1 MDIEKSE
8 FEITDKMRQF
18 VDEYLIDLNATQAA
32 IRAGY
37 SEATAQEQSSQLLDR
52 PDIRELVEQRQKDRI
67 DRTQLSQDLTVNELK
82 TIAFSD
88 VADFV
93 IVKEGGVIE
102 QRPFNELKKEQT
114 RCVKKIK
121 QTVRTAQ
128 SSDGS
133 ILHQT
138 ATLEIE
144 LHDKLKALELL
155 GRHLG
160 MFNDSIRLKSEEPLP
175 LTISFEVAPQVA
187 EVIVTRGQGREQK
200 KLQA

>member
-18 VDEYLIDLNATQAA
+18 VDEYLIDMNATQAA

-67 DRTQLSQDLTVNELK
+67 DRTQISQDLTVNELK

-102 QRPFNELKKEQT
+102 QRPFNELTKTQT
-114 RCVKKIK
+114 RCIKKIK
-121 QTVRTAQ
+121 QRVMTSQ
-128 SSDGS
+128 SSDGAV
-133 ILHQT
+133 IHQT
-138 ATLEIE
+138 AVLELE
-144 LHDKLKALELL
+144 LYDKVKSLELL

-160 MFNDSIRLKSEEPLP
+160 IFNDKLTLDGALP
-175 LTISFEVAPQVA
+175 LQIVFEVAPPVA
-187 EVIVTRGQGREQK
+187 DIIITRGQGKEQK

>member
-18 VDEYLIDLNATQAA
+18 IDEYLIDLNGTKAA

-37 SEATAQEQSSQLLDR
+37 SEATAQEQSSQLLAR
-52 PDIRELVEQRQKDRI
+52 PDIRALIAEGQKAIAERTQSFQDDAVSELKIVGFSDLADFLTVKDGGIVEQK
-67 DRTQLSQDLTVNELK
+67 
-82 TIAFSD
+82 
-88 VADFV
+88 
-93 IVKEGGVIE
+93 
-102 QRPFNELKKEQT
+102 PFNELTKEQT
-114 RCVKKIK
+114 KCIKKIR
-121 QTVRTAQ
+121 QTVR
-128 SSDGS
+128 SSHSADGT

-138 ATLEIE
+138 AVIEIE

>member
-1 MDIEKSE
+1 MDIEQSE
-8 FEITDKMRQF
+8 FQITDRMRQF
-18 VDEYLIDLNATQAA
+18 VAEYLVDLNATQAA

-102 QRPFNELKKEQT
+102 QRPFNELKKDQT

-128 SSDGS
+128 SSDGTV
-133 ILHQT
+133 IHQT
-138 ATLEIE
+138 AVLELE
-144 LHDKLKALELL
+144 LYDKVKSLELL

-160 MFNDSIRLKSEEPLP
+160 IFNDRLTLDGALP
-175 LTISFEVAPQVA
+175 LQIVFEVAPQVKD
-187 EVIVTRGQGREQK
+187 VIITRGKGAEK
-200 KLQA
+200 KLLQS

>member
-18 VDEYLIDLNATQAA
+18 VDEYLIDLNGTQAA

-37 SEATAQEQSSQLLDR
+37 SESTAQEQSSQLLAR
-52 PDIRELVEQRQKDRI
+52 PDIRALIEQAQKDRV
-67 DRTQLSQDLTVNELK
+67 DRVQINQDTTVNELK

-102 QRPFNELKKEQT
+102 QKSFDQLTKEQT
-114 RCVKKIK
+114 KCIKKIK
-121 QTVRTAQ
+121 QVVR
-128 SSDGS
+128 SSHSADGT

-138 ATLEIE
+138 ATLEVE
-144 LHDKLKALELL
+144 LHDKLRALELL

-160 MFNDSIRLKSEEPLP
+160 MFNDTLRLEGALP
-175 LTISFEVAPQVA
+175 LTISFDVLPAVSD
-187 EVIVTRGQGREQK
+187 VIITTGQGKEQK

>member
-8 FEITDKMRQF
+8 FQITDKMRQF
-18 VDEYLIDLNATQAA
+18 VDEYLIDMNATQAA

>member
-18 VDEYLIDLNATQAA
+18 VDEYLIDLNGTQAA

-37 SEATAQEQSSQLLDR
+37 SESTAQEQSSQLLAR
-52 PDIRELVEQRQKDRI
+52 PDIRALIEQAQKDRV
-67 DRTQLSQDLTVNELK
+67 DRVQINQDTTVNELK

-114 RCVKKIK
+114 RCVKRIK

-128 SSDGS
+128 SSDGTV
-133 ILHQT
+133 IHQT
-138 ATLEIE
+138 AVLELE
-144 LHDKLKALELL
+144 LYDKVKSLELL

-160 MFNDSIRLKSEEPLP
+160 IFNDKLTLDGALP
-175 LTISFEVAPQVA
+175 LQIVFEVSEAKAP
-187 EVIVTRGQGREQK
+187 ITITRGQGGDK
-200 KLQA
+200 KLLQS

>member
-1 MDIEKSE
+1 MDIEQSE
-8 FEITDKMRQF
+8 FQITDRMKKF
-18 VDEYLIDLNATQAA
+18 VDEYLIDFNATQAA

-37 SEATAQEQSSQLLDR
+37 SPDTANEQGSQLLAR
-52 PDIRELVEQRQKDRI
+52 PDIRELVAEGQKEI
-67 DRTQLSQDLTVNELK
+67 MERTQTFQDNAVAELKIVGFSDLADFLTVK
-82 TIAFSD
+82 D
-88 VADFV
+88 GG
-93 IVKEGGVIE
+93 IVE
-102 QRPFNELKKEQT
+102 QKPFNELTKEQT
-114 RCVKKIK
+114 KCIKKIK
-121 QTVRTAQ
+121 QTVR
-128 SSDGS
+128 SSHSADGT

-138 ATLEIE
+138 AVIEIE

>member
-1 MDIEKSE
+1 MDIEQSE
-8 FEITDKMRQF
+8 FQITDRMKKF
-18 VDEYLIDLNATQAA
+18 VDEYLIDFNATQAA

-37 SEATAQEQSSQLLDR
+37 SPDTANEQGSQLLAR
-52 PDIRELVEQRQKDRI
+52 PDIRELVAEGQKEVME
-67 DRTQLSQDLTVNELK
+67 RTQTFQDNAVAELKIVGFSDLADFLTVK
-82 TIAFSD
+82 D
-88 VADFV
+88 GG
-93 IVKEGGVIE
+93 IVE
-102 QRPFNELKKEQT
+102 QKSFDQLTKEQT
-114 RCVKKIK
+114 KCIKKIK
-121 QTVRTAQ
+121 QTVRTSH

-160 MFNDSIRLKSEEPLP
+160 MFNDSLRLEGALP
-175 LTISFEVAPQVA
+175 LQIFFEVAPPVGD
-187 EVIVTRGQGREQK
+187 VIITRGQGREQK

>member
-18 VDEYLIDLNATQAA
+18 VDEYLIDMNGTQAA

-67 DRTQLSQDLTVNELK
+67 DRTQISQDLTVNELK
-82 TIAFSD
+82 AIALSD
-88 VADFV
+88 IADFV

-114 RCVKKIK
+114 RCVKKIR

-128 SSDGS
+128 SSDGTV
-133 ILHQT
+133 IHQT
-138 ATLEIE
+138 AVLELE
-144 LHDKLKALELL
+144 LYDKVKSLELL

-160 MFNDSIRLKSEEPLP
+160 IFNDRLTLDEALP
-175 LTISFEVAPQVA
+175 LQIVFEVAPQVKD
-187 EVIVTRGQGREQK
+187 VIITRGKGAEQK

>member
-18 VDEYLIDLNATQAA
+18 VDEYLIDMNGTQAA

-67 DRTQLSQDLTVNELK
+67 DRTQISQDLTVNELK
-82 TIAFSD
+82 AIALSD
-88 VADFV
+88 IADFV

-128 SSDGS
+128 SSDGAV
-133 ILHQT
+133 IHQT
-138 ATLEIE
+138 AVLELE
-144 LHDKLKALELL
+144 LYDKVKSLELL

-160 MFNDSIRLKSEEPLP
+160 IFNDRLTLDEALP
-175 LTISFEVAPQVA
+175 LQIVFEVAPPVA
-187 EVIVTRGQGREQK
+187 DIIITRGQGKEQK

>member
-8 FEITDKMRQF
+8 FQITDRMKKF
-18 VDEYLIDLNATQAA
+18 VDEYLVDFNATAAA

-37 SEATAQEQSSQLLDR
+37 SESTANEQGSQLLAR
-52 PDIRELVEQRQKDRI
+52 PDIRELVAEGQKAI
-67 DRTQLSQDLTVNELK
+67 AERTQTFQDSAVEELK
-82 TIAFSD
+82 IVGFSD
-88 VADFV
+88 LADFLT
-93 IVKEGGVIE
+93 VKEGGIVE
-102 QRPFNELKKEQT
+102 QKPFNELTKAQT
-114 RCVKKIK
+114 KCIKKIK
-121 QTVRTAQ
+121 QVVR
-128 SSDGS
+128 SSHSADGT

-138 ATLEIE
+138 AVIEIE

>member
-18 VDEYLIDLNATQAA
+18 VDEYLIDLNGTQAA

-37 SEATAQEQSSQLLDR
+37 SESTAQEQSSQLLAR
-52 PDIRELVEQRQKDRI
+52 PDIRALIEQAQKDRV
-67 DRTQLSQDLTVNELK
+67 DRVQINQDTTVNELK

-114 RCVKKIK
+114 RCVKRIK

-128 SSDGS
+128 SSDGTV
-133 ILHQT
+133 IHQT
-138 ATLEIE
+138 AVLELE
-144 LHDKLKALELL
+144 LYDKVKSLELL

-160 MFNDSIRLKSEEPLP
+160 IFNDKLTLDGALP
-175 LTISFEVAPQVA
+175 LQIVFEVSEAKAP
-187 EVIVTRGQGREQK
+187 ITITRGQGAEK
-200 KLQA
+200 KLLQS

>member
-37 SEATAQEQSSQLLDR
+37 SEATAQEQSSQLLAR
-52 PDIRELVEQRQKDRI
+52 ADIRALIEEAQKDRV
-67 DRTQLSQDLTVNELK
+67 DRVQISQDTTVNELK
-82 TIAFSD
+82 RIAFSD

>member
-1 MDIEKSE
+1 MDIEQSE
-8 FEITDKMRQF
+8 FQITDRMKKF
-18 VDEYLIDLNATQAA
+18 VDEYLVDFNATQAA

-37 SEATAQEQSSQLLDR
+37 SPDTANEQGSQLLAR
-52 PDIRELVEQRQKDRI
+52 PDIRELVAEGQKEI
-67 DRTQLSQDLTVNELK
+67 MDRTQTFQDNAVAELKIVGFSDLADFLTVK
-82 TIAFSD
+82 D
-88 VADFV
+88 GG
-93 IVKEGGVIE
+93 IVE
-102 QRPFNELKKEQT
+102 QKPFNELTKEQT
-114 RCVKKIK
+114 KCIKKIK
-121 QTVRTAQ
+121 QTVR
-128 SSDGS
+128 SSHSADGT

-138 ATLEIE
+138 AVIEIE

-160 MFNDSIRLKSEEPLP
+160 MFNDTLRLEGALP

>member
-18 VDEYLIDLNATQAA
+18 VDEYLIDMNGTQAA

-67 DRTQLSQDLTVNELK
+67 DRTQISQDLTVNELK

-93 IVKEGGVIE
+93 IVKAGGVIE
-102 QRPFNELKKEQT
+102 QRPFNELKKDQT

-128 SSDGS
+128 SSDGTV
-133 ILHQT
+133 IHQT
-138 ATLEIE
+138 AVLELE
-144 LHDKLKALELL
+144 LYDKVKSLELL

-160 MFNDSIRLKSEEPLP
+160 IFNDRLTLDGALP
-175 LTISFEVAPQVA
+175 LQIVFEVAPQVKD
-187 EVIVTRGQGREQK
+187 VIITRGKGAEK
-200 KLQA
+200 KLLQS

>member
-18 VDEYLIDLNATQAA
+18 VDEYLIDMNGTQAA

-67 DRTQLSQDLTVNELK
+67 DRTQISQDLTVNELK
-82 TIAFSD
+82 AIALSD
-88 VADFV
+88 IADFV

-114 RCVKKIK
+114 RCVKKIR

-128 SSDGS
+128 SSDGTV
-133 ILHQT
+133 IHQT
-138 ATLEIE
+138 AVLELE
-144 LHDKLKALELL
+144 LYDKVKSLELL

-160 MFNDSIRLKSEEPLP
+160 IFNDKLTLDGALP
-175 LTISFEVAPQVA
+175 LQIVFEVAPQVA
-187 EVIVTRGQGREQK
+187 DVIVTRGKGAEK
-200 KLQA
+200 KLLQS

>member
-1 MDIEKSE
+1 MDIEQSE
-8 FEITDKMRQF
+8 FQITDRMKKF
-18 VDEYLIDLNATQAA
+18 VDEYLIDFNATQAA

-37 SEATAQEQSSQLLDR
+37 SESTANEQGSQLLAR
-52 PDIRELVEQRQKDRI
+52 PDIRELVAEGQKEI
-67 DRTQLSQDLTVNELK
+67 MERTQTFQDNAVAELKIVGFSDLADFLTVK
-82 TIAFSD
+82 D
-88 VADFV
+88 GG
-93 IVKEGGVIE
+93 IVE
-102 QRPFNELKKEQT
+102 QKSFDQLTKEQT
-114 RCVKKIK
+114 KCIKKIK
-121 QTVRTAQ
+121 QTVRTSH

-160 MFNDSIRLKSEEPLP
+160 MFNDTLRLGGGLP
-175 LTISFEVAPQVA
+175 LQIFFEVAPPVGD
-187 EVIVTRGQGREQK
+187 VIITRGQGREQK